1 MAESKQ
7 ERPTM
12 LLDTPAR
19 LKAISHPLRLG
30 ILRVLDEGELT
41 NEELAKAL
49 NVASGKLY
57 FHTMKLLEVGMIE
70 LAGTRQKG
78 PLTEK
83 LYRAA
88 ISGFLAPDEDRSKA
102 YFSAPLQAALD
113 LYRNT
118 WNEIGDPHGVV
129 AYHYLTNHTP
139 ENEAKL
145 VKRLFELTDEFQA
158 LSVPADTPGSR
169 QVSLMFLMHGLSP
182 KPNHT
187 AGNHENT
194 KTPSDTSSGGTK
206 PS

>member
-1 MAESKQ
+1 MV
-7 ERPTM
+7 
-12 LLDTPAR
+12 LDTPAR

-30 ILRVLDEGELT
+30 ILRVLGESSLT
-41 NEELAKAL
+41 NEELAKEL
-49 NVASGKLY
+49 KVASGKLY

-88 ISGFLAPDEDRSKA
+88 IGGFLAPDEDRSSA

-118 WNEIGDPHGVV
+118 WNEVGDPHGVV
-129 AYHYLTNHTP
+129 AYHYITNHTP

-145 VKRLFELTDEFQA
+145 IKRLFELSDEFQA
-158 LSVPADTPGSR
+158 LSVPVETPGSR

-182 KPNHT
+182 KPNHDT
-187 AGNHENT
+187 GNHEST
-194 KTPSDTSSGGTK
+194 KTPSDSDRAQ

>member
-1 MAESKQ
+1 MV
-7 ERPTM
+7 
-12 LLDTPAR
+12 LDTPAR

-30 ILRVLDEGELT
+30 ILRVLGEGSLT
-41 NEELAKAL
+41 NEELAKEL
-49 NVASGKLY
+49 KVASGKLY

-88 ISGFLAPDEDRSKA
+88 IGGFVAPDEDRSSA

-118 WNEIGDPHGVV
+118 WNEVGDPHGVV
-129 AYHYLTNHTP
+129 AYHYITNHTP

-145 VKRLFELTDEFQA
+145 IKRLFELSDEFQA
-158 LSVPADTPGSR
+158 LSVPAETPGSR
-169 QVSLMFLMHGLSP
+169 QVSLMYLMHGLSP
-182 KPNHT
+182 KPNHET
-187 AGNHENT
+187 GTHEST
-194 KTPSDTSSGGTK
+194 ETPSDSADAK